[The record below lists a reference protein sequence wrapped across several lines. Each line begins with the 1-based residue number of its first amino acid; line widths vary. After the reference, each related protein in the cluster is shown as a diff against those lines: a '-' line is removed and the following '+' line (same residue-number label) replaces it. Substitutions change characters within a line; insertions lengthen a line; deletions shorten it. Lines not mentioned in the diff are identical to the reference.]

1 MWINAIASI
10 GVFSIGAF
18 ILLQIW
24 VASGGKQV
32 GILGKKCFT
41 PMEKVNE
48 EKISKK
54 EIVQVAF
61 GAIVFRIAIYLIS
74 ALALRVIWENET
86 LLMIDSF
93 LEAWKKWDANNY
105 IRIAT
110 VGYGGFWIEGKAT
123 TLVFFP

>member
-74 ALALRVIWENET
+74 ICLSQSGKQCCPQTFCTSLCRCAQ
-86 LLMIDSF
+86 S
-93 LEAWKKWDANNY
+93 KK
-105 IRIAT
+105 
-110 VGYGGFWIEGKAT
+110 
-123 TLVFFP
+123 